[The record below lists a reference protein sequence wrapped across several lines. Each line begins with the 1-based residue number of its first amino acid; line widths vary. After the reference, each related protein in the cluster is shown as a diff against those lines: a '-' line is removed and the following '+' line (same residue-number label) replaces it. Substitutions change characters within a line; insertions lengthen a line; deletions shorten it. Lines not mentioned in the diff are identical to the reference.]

1 MVLGLL
7 IGAAALG
14 GGFVATRNFVRRRLR
29 FVDAVRNPAAPLVAG
44 IAGGLAASVVA
55 LPLGVLL
62 PVGVWTAAAS
72 GRPATL
78 RSARTAS
85 FANVLP
91 DPFSTSSRAVHFGNA
106 GRTGVAICNVS
117 NASATARIFTVNGS
131 GSASMSQSSPTIS

>member
-29 FVDAVRNPAAPLVAG
+29 FVDAVRSPAAPLVAG

-62 PVGVWTAAAS
+62 PVGVWTAAA
-72 GRPATL
+72 
-78 RSARTAS
+78 
-85 FANVLP
+85 
-91 DPFSTSSRAVHFGNA
+91 FGV
-106 GRTGVAICNVS
+106 GVAGGGAGGRRGPAGPPPGFTALKA
-117 NASATARIFTVNGS
+117 ASLAA
-131 GSASMSQSSPTIS
+131 ASPPAAP